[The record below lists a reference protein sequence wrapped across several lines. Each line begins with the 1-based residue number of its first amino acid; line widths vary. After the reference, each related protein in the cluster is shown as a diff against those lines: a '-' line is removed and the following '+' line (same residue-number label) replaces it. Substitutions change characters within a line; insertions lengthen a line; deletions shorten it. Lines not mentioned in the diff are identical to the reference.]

1 MATERREMITD
12 NEVLTVNPIRIPV
25 AVVRTAKFSP
35 WRVPR
40 DKARSWI
47 LDRIID
53 GLNPESSLRLAEYEK
68 QEDPCEV
75 S

>member
-47 LDRIID
+47 LDKIVD
-53 GLNPESSLRLAEYEK
+53 GLDPESSLRLAEYEK
-68 QEDPCEV
+68 QEDPCQ
-75 S
+75 